1 MAIPPISPYPI
12 PTPSTTL
19 PADCPARSWAL
30 EPARAALLV
39 HDMQKYFLAA
49 YDWNKEP
56 LHSALA
62 NIARLITTADQL
74 GIPVFYSAQ
83 PPQQHPTRRGLLS
96 DMWGQGLQTAEEAS
110 IIKELAPGKHHQILT
125 KWRYSAFERTDLYQ
139 SLAFARRDQL
149 IITGVYGHMG
159 CKVTAVDAFMKDIQ
173 PFVITD
179 GIADF
184 TAQDH
189 QETIDWVA
197 KRCGRSL
204 DTASALK
211 QLEVHD
217 GPPSGEASGP
227 PSFVM
232 SDSDQTLTTCGVKT
246 RYGTVEQATAALR
259 RAAEA
264 GREDVVVGALPFDPD
279 TAPVL
284 LAPES
289 FQRHAG
295 APRWKTAPLVPDV
308 VDISQRPSLQEHGQ
322 RVSRAV
328 EAIGRGEFQKVVLS
342 REEEYTLASPVEPE
356 ALLRGFMETSA
367 TGHGHLVATTNG
379 PEEAFFVG
387 SSPELLIRK
396 EGARIVSH
404 PLAGTIARSEDPVT
418 DWARAIE
425 LTLSHKDI
433 AEHRFVTTAIRKV
446 LEPLCTQLHVPEL
459 PTLTATSHT
468 WHLGTHIEGTLRN
481 PDTSVLELAALLH
494 PTPAVNGAPS
504 AAALDFLRQ
513 QEPERGLYGG
523 AIGYADSHGDGEW
536 RVAIR
541 SATVQGSQ
549 VSARA
554 GGGIVAESQPD
565 QEIEET
571 NFKLGPVRALL
582 GLAAKG
588 ETEGTAQPPSAHIA
602 PNPEP
607 HLSPL
612 NGSHGPEVLA
622 NHMPRTLAQEYHR
635 QGIWTH
641 HTHWDVFQQTVATF
655 PNRPATTDGHRSL
668 SWHELDNS
676 VETAAHYLH
685 QAGVRR
691 GDGCILQLPNSVVFL
706 ETLLALWKL
715 GAIPIFALP
724 DLGSTEVRHF
734 ASHAPARFYISTSRP
749 DRHLAGV
756 HATLQ
761 EPLDDGRTV
770 RAILI
775 DETAESPW
783 ATESTG
789 HSEAAN
795 EESPAPPTADVEADE
810 LAFLQLSGGTT
821 GLPKLIP
828 RTHADYLYSIRCA
841 LQACDLETESCLLVA
856 LPAAHN
862 FTLSSPGIL
871 GALLRGAHIV
881 FAKSPMPSDL
891 LPAIDR
897 HGATHLALVPPSV
910 LGILHAPARDRH
922 DLRTLRTLW
931 VGGAKLSAEVA
942 RRIRPELD
950 CQLQQVFGMA
960 EGLVNFTPLN
970 ASTEEIINTQGRPM
984 SSHDEICIVDD
995 ATLPLPEGHP
1005 GHLLT
1010 RGPYTI
1016 RGYHRAEE
1024 INSRA
1029 FTEDGFYITGDIV
1042 TVDDSALTVVGRAK
1056 DQINRGGEKVAP
1068 EAVENALLSHPDI
1081 HDVSV
1086 VGTPDD
1092 NLGEAITAYVILRDG
1107 VDDLTPLAV
1116 RKHARA
1122 AGIAR
1127 FAVPDHVHIV
1137 EEFPTTGVGKVN
1149 KRIQQNNTDSTAER
1163 KIEVAN

>member
-1 MAIPPISPYPI
+1 M
-12 PTPSTTL
+12 
-19 PADCPARSWAL
+19 
-30 EPARAALLV
+30 
-39 HDMQKYFLAA
+39 
-49 YDWNKEP
+49 
-56 LHSALA
+56 
-62 NIARLITTADQL
+62 
-74 GIPVFYSAQ
+74 
-83 PPQQHPTRRGLLS
+83 
-96 DMWGQGLQTAEEAS
+96 
-110 IIKELAPGKHHQILT
+110 
-125 KWRYSAFERTDLYQ
+125 
-139 SLAFARRDQL
+139 
-149 IITGVYGHMG
+149 
-159 CKVTAVDAFMKDIQ
+159 
-173 PFVITD
+173 
-179 GIADF
+179 
-184 TAQDH
+184 
-189 QETIDWVA
+189 
-197 KRCGRSL
+197 
-204 DTASALK
+204 
-211 QLEVHD
+211 
-217 GPPSGEASGP
+217 
-227 PSFVM
+227 
-232 SDSDQTLTTCGVKT
+232 
-246 RYGTVEQATAALR
+246 
-259 RAAEA
+259 
-264 GREDVVVGALPFDPD
+264 VGALPFDPD

-308 VDISQRPSLQEHGQ
+308 VDISQRPSLQEHGR

-588 ETEGTAQPPSAHIA
+588 DTEGTAQPPSAHIA

-734 ASHAPARFYISTSRP
+734 ASHA
-749 DRHLAGV
+749 LQAGV
-756 HATLQ
+756 VLIASPVRGRGAGNGESITDEFSAGQVRSAAQVLPHDFALAVAVFVYRQFRSAHFDAGSFSAFALVLNEFELKRLVGFAADRVFFVNDHAVEGLPFLHN
-761 EPLDDGRTV
+761 PLGLLLDRFEVFRRKRFFHLEVIVETVGDV
-770 RAILI
+770 RADTEFGTWVQFLNRLCDDVRARVAQNVEPVWFG
-775 DETAESPW
+775 DEDRFNRVTRLQFTIQIGRSP
-783 ATESTG
+783 
-789 HSEAAN
+789 
-795 EESPAPPTADVEADE
+795 VEANSDNFFAPSEE
-810 LAFLQLSGGTT
+810 LRGC
-821 GLPKLIP
+821 
-828 RTHADYLYSIRCA
+828 HAVLEI
-841 LQACDLETESCLLVA
+841 DLFTVEGHDVCHVCLLS
-856 LPAAHN
+856 N
-862 FTLSSPGIL
+862 
-871 GALLRGAHIV
+871 
-881 FAKSPMPSDL
+881 
-891 LPAIDR
+891 
-897 HGATHLALVPPSV
+897 
-910 LGILHAPARDRH
+910 
-922 DLRTLRTLW
+922 
-931 VGGAKLSAEVA
+931 
-942 RRIRPELD
+942 
-950 CQLQQVFGMA
+950 
-960 EGLVNFTPLN
+960 
-970 ASTEEIINTQGRPM
+970 
-984 SSHDEICIVDD
+984 
-995 ATLPLPEGHP
+995 
-1005 GHLLT
+1005 
-1010 RGPYTI
+1010 
-1016 RGYHRAEE
+1016 
-1024 INSRA
+1024 
-1029 FTEDGFYITGDIV
+1029 
-1042 TVDDSALTVVGRAK
+1042 
-1056 DQINRGGEKVAP
+1056 
-1068 EAVENALLSHPDI
+1068 
-1081 HDVSV
+1081 
-1086 VGTPDD
+1086 
-1092 NLGEAITAYVILRDG
+1092 
-1107 VDDLTPLAV
+1107 
-1116 RKHARA
+1116 
-1122 AGIAR
+1122 
-1127 FAVPDHVHIV
+1127 
-1137 EEFPTTGVGKVN
+1137 
-1149 KRIQQNNTDSTAER
+1149 
-1163 KIEVAN
+1163 